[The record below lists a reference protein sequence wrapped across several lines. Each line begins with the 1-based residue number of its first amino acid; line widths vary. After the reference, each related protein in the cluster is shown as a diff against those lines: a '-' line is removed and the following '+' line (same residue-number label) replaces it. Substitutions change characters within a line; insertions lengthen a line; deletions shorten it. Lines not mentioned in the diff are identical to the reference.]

1 MSLNRMVKRLVRR
14 WPCKNWWSMTKKP
27 KESAKQPAKTETAA
41 ADNGAAGVRA
51 VDRAI
56 AILQCFTPDQPAL
69 SVIEI
74 QKRVGLSRPTLYRL
88 LQTLAQRDLILAE
101 GDPQRF
107 RLSHGVMKLSH
118 VWLKG
123 LDVVT
128 LARSIVEGLRDL
140 IGETAALFKL
150 QEDRGICI
158 LECESRH
165 VLAISRG
172 VGDSLSLTRGST
184 GKAMLGFMEPQRQ
197 SEILSTIP
205 RGVQRARLEEE
216 IKLARQ
222 RGYATSRGE
231 IFVGAVAVSA
241 PYFDHRGNVVGSVGI
256 YGPSARVDEQKMLE
270 YSKLVRRAGQEISVV
285 LGFQE
290 REPTVTKDAASSSRI
305 HRRKI

>member
-1 MSLNRMVKRLVRR
+1 MPRKAEA
-14 WPCKNWWSMTKKP
+14 KD
-27 KESAKQPAKTETAA
+27 ES
-41 ADNGAAGVRA
+41 GAASVRA

-88 LQTLAQRDLILAE
+88 LQTLAQRDLIDAK

-123 LDVVT
+123 LDVVN
-128 LARSIVEGLRDL
+128 LARSVVEDLRDMS
-140 IGETAALFKL
+140 GETAALFKL

-165 VLAISRG
+165 VLTISRG
-172 VGDSLSLTRGST
+172 VGDSLRLTTGST
-184 GKAMLGFMEPQRQ
+184 GKAMLAFMDSERQ
-197 SEILSTIP
+197 AEVLSTIP
-205 RGVQRARLEEE
+205 KGAQRSQLEIGIKFAREH
-216 IKLARQ
+216 
-222 RGYATSRGE
+222 GYATSNGE

-241 PYFDHRGNVVGSVGI
+241 PYFDHRGSVVGSVGI
-256 YGPSARVDEQKMLE
+256 YGPGARIDEQKMRE
-270 YSKLVRRAGQEISVV
+270 YAKLVRKAGRQISNL

-290 REPTVTKDAASSSRI
+290 GAPPLV
-305 HRRKI
+305 

>member
-1 MSLNRMVKRLVRR
+1 
-14 WPCKNWWSMTKKP
+14 MTKKP
-27 KESAKQPAKTETAA
+27 GESKAEAKTETAKA
-41 ADNGAAGVRA
+41 KSAEADGGVAGVRA

-107 RLSHGVMKLSH
+107 RLSHGVMALSH

-123 LDVVT
+123 LDVVA

-140 IGETAALFKL
+140 TGETAALFKL
-150 QEDRGICI
+150 QDDRGICI

-165 VLAISRG
+165 VLSISRG
-172 VGDSLSLTRGST
+172 VGDSSSLTRGST
-184 GKAMLGFMEPQRQ
+184 GKAMLGFMEPHRQ
-197 SEILSTIP
+197 SEILSTMP
-205 RGVQRARLEEE
+205 RGAQRARLEEE

-241 PYFDHRGNVVGSVGI
+241 LYFDHRGNVVGSVGI
-256 YGPSARVDEQKMLE
+256 YGPSARIDEQQMLE
-270 YSKLVRRAGQEISVV
+270 YSKLARKAGQEISVV

-290 REPTVTKDAASSSRI
+290 SGVTAAKDAATAARI
-305 HRRKI
+305 QRRPLR

>member
-1 MSLNRMVKRLVRR
+1 MDIFLNFVISMPPTAMRGQAALGAAC
-14 WPCKNWWSMTKKP
+14 PEKNGWLLMMKKADLA
-27 KESAKQPAKTETAA
+27 KADSARAESA
-41 ADNGAAGVRA
+41 AAGVRA

-74 QKRVGLSRPTLYRL
+74 QKRVGLSRPTVYRL

-123 LDVVT
+123 LDVVA

-140 IGETAALFKL
+140 TGETAALFKL

-165 VLAISRG
+165 VLSISRG

-184 GKAMLGFMEPQRQ
+184 GKAMLGFMEAQRQ
-197 SEILSTIP
+197 SEFLATIP
-205 RGVQRARLEEE
+205 RGAQRARLEQEVR
-216 IKLARQ
+216 LARE
-222 RGYATSRGE
+222 RGYATSSGE

-241 PYFDHRGNVVGSVGI
+241 PYFDHRGSVAGSVGI
-256 YGPSARVDEQKMLE
+256 YGPSARIDAQKMLD
-270 YSKLVRRAGQEISVV
+270 YSKLVREAGQQISVL
-285 LGFQE
+285 LGFQKA
-290 REPTVTKDAASSSRI
+290 TG
-305 HRRKI
+305 H

>member
-1 MSLNRMVKRLVRR
+1 MA
-14 WPCKNWWSMTKKP
+14 KKP
-27 KESAKQPAKTETAA
+27 NELKTETAKMKSSESGS
-41 ADNGAAGVRA
+41 GASGVRA

-107 RLSHGVMKLSH
+107 RLSHGVMALSH

-123 LDVVT
+123 LDVVA

-140 IGETAALFKL
+140 TGETAALFKL

-165 VLAISRG
+165 VLSISRG
-172 VGDSLSLTRGST
+172 VGDSSSLTRGST
-184 GKAMLGFMEPQRQ
+184 GKAMLGFMQPHRQ
-197 SEILSTIP
+197 SEILSTMP
-205 RGVQRARLEEE
+205 KGAQRARLEEE

-256 YGPSARVDEQKMLE
+256 YGPSARIDEQKMLD
-270 YSKLVRRAGQEISVV
+270 YSKLARKAGQEISVV

-290 REPTVTKDAASSSRI
+290 SGMTAAKDAAASSRI
-305 HRRKI
+305 QRQKI

>member
-1 MSLNRMVKRLVRR
+1 MD
-14 WPCKNWWSMTKKP
+14 WSMTKKP
-27 KESAKQPAKTETAA
+27 WEAKEGSRGAENET
-41 ADNGAAGVRA
+41 AGVRA

-56 AILQCFTPDQPAL
+56 AILQCFSPDQPAL

-123 LDVVT
+123 LEVVA
-128 LARSIVEGLRDL
+128 LARSVVEGLRGL
-140 IGETAALFKL
+140 TGETAALFKL

-165 VLAISRG
+165 VLSISRG
-172 VGDSLSLTRGST
+172 VGDNLSLTKGST

-205 RGVQRARLEEE
+205 RGAQRARLEEE

-222 RGYATSRGE
+222 RGYATSCGE

-241 PYFDHRGNVVGSVGI
+241 PYFDHRGSVMGSVGI

-270 YSKLVRRAGQEISVV
+270 YSKLVRKAGQEISVL

-305 HRRKI
+305 NRRRI

>member
-1 MSLNRMVKRLVRR
+1 MD
-14 WPCKNWWSMTKKP
+14 WSMTKKP
-27 KESAKQPAKTETAA
+27 WEAKEGSSGAENET
-41 ADNGAAGVRA
+41 AGVRA
-51 VDRAI
+51 VVRAI
-56 AILQCFTPDQPAL
+56 AILQCFSPDQPAL

-123 LDVVT
+123 LEVVA
-128 LARSIVEGLRDL
+128 LARSVVEGLRGL
-140 IGETAALFKL
+140 TGETAALFKL

-165 VLAISRG
+165 VLSISRG
-172 VGDSLSLTRGST
+172 VGDNLSLTKGST

-205 RGVQRARLEEE
+205 RGAQRARLEEE

-222 RGYATSRGE
+222 RGYATSCGE

-241 PYFDHRGNVVGSVGI
+241 PYFDHRGSVMGSVGI

-270 YSKLVRRAGQEISVV
+270 YSKLVRKAGQEISVL

-305 HRRKI
+305 NRRRI

>member
-1 MSLNRMVKRLVRR
+1 MRNL
-14 WPCKNWWSMTKKP
+14 PCKNWWSMTKKP
-27 KESAKQPAKTETAA
+27 KESTKTQSMKMESAKT
-41 ADNGAAGVRA
+41 DNGAAGVRA

-56 AILQCFTPDQPAL
+56 AILQCFTPDQPAM

-88 LQTLAQRDLILAE
+88 LQTLAQRDLVLAE

-107 RLSHGVMKLSH
+107 RLSHGVMALSH
-118 VWLKG
+118 VWLRG
-123 LDVVT
+123 LDIVA

-140 IGETAALFKL
+140 TGETAALFKL

-165 VLAISRG
+165 VLSISRG
-172 VGDSLSLTRGST
+172 VGDSSSLTKGST
-184 GKAMLGFMEPQRQ
+184 GKAILGFMEPQRR

-205 RGVQRARLEEE
+205 RGAQRARLEEE

-241 PYFDHRGNVVGSVGI
+241 PYFDHRGSVVGSVGI
-256 YGPSARVDEQKMLE
+256 YGPSARVDEQKMVE
-270 YSKLVRRAGQEISVV
+270 YSKLARKAGQEISVA
-285 LGFQE
+285 LGF
-290 REPTVTKDAASSSRI
+290 KKLAAPKQKRAAIGRATS
-305 HRRKI
+305 

>member
-1 MSLNRMVKRLVRR
+1 M
-14 WPCKNWWSMTKKP
+14 KKGS
-27 KESAKQPAKTETAA
+27 KAKQGSTG
-41 ADNGAAGVRA
+41 NGAAGVRA

-56 AILQCFTPDQPAL
+56 AILQCFSPDQPAL

-88 LQTLAQRDLILAE
+88 LQTLAQRDLIVAE

-107 RLSHGVMKLSH
+107 RLAHGVMKLSH

-128 LARSIVEGLRDL
+128 LARSIVEGLRGL
-140 IGETAALFKL
+140 SGETAALFKL

-165 VLAISRG
+165 VLSISRG
-172 VGDSLSLTRGST
+172 VGDNLSLTKGST
-184 GKAMLGFMEPQRQ
+184 GKAILGFMEPQRQ
-197 SEILSTIP
+197 SEILSTMP
-205 RGVQRARLEEE
+205 RGAQRARLEEE
-216 IKLARQ
+216 IKLTRQ

-241 PYFDHRGNVVGSVGI
+241 PYFDHRDSVVGSVGI
-256 YGPSARVDEQKMLE
+256 YGPSARVDEQKMIE
-270 YSKLVRRAGQEISVV
+270 YSKLVRKAGQEISML
-285 LGFQE
+285 LGFQ
-290 REPTVTKDAASSSRI
+290 VTAQL
-305 HRRKI
+305 

>member
-1 MSLNRMVKRLVRR
+1 MA
-14 WPCKNWWSMTKKP
+14 KNL
-27 KESAKQPAKTETAA
+27 KEPATAEVA
-41 ADNGAAGVRA
+41 STDGAMAGVRA

-74 QKRVGLSRPTLYRL
+74 QRRVGLSRPTLYRL
-88 LQTLAQRDLILAE
+88 LQTLAQRDLIQAQ

-123 LDVVT
+123 LEVVT
-128 LARSIVEGLRDL
+128 LARPIVEGLRNL
-140 IGETAALFKL
+140 TGETAALFKL

-165 VLAISRG
+165 VLSISRG

-184 GKAMLGFMEPQRQ
+184 GKAMLAFMEPDRR
-197 SEILSTIP
+197 SEFLSTIP
-205 RGVQRARLEEE
+205 RGAQRARLEEDVE
-216 IKLARQ
+216 LARK
-222 RGYATSRGE
+222 RGYATSSGE

-241 PYFDHRGNVVGSVGI
+241 PFFDHRGSIAGSVGI
-256 YGPSARVDEQKMLE
+256 YGPSVRVNEQKMVE
-270 YSKLVRRAGQEISVV
+270 YSKLVCKAGQEISVL
-285 LGFQE
+285 LGARHEGFTATSDN
-290 REPTVTKDAASSSRI
+290 RSSSRLRS
-305 HRRKI
+305 HRI

>member
-1 MSLNRMVKRLVRR
+1 
-14 WPCKNWWSMTKKP
+14 MTKKP
-27 KESAKQPAKTETAA
+27 KDKNATKKEPAT
-41 ADNGAAGVRA
+41 DNGAAGVRA

-69 SVIEI
+69 SVIDI

-88 LQTLAQRDLILAE
+88 LQTLAQRDLVLAE

-107 RLSHGVMKLSH
+107 RLSHGVMALSH

-123 LDVVT
+123 LDVVA

-140 IGETAALFKL
+140 TGETAALFKL

-165 VLAISRG
+165 VLSISRG
-172 VGDSLSLTRGST
+172 VGDSSSLTKGST
-184 GKAMLGFMEPQRQ
+184 GKAMLGFMEPHRQ

-205 RGVQRARLEEE
+205 RGAQRAKLEEE
-216 IKLARQ
+216 IKLARLG
-222 RGYATSRGE
+222 GYATSRGE

-270 YSKLVRRAGQEISVV
+270 YSKLARKAGQEISVL

-290 REPTVTKDAASSSRI
+290 SGETAAKDAAASSGN